1 MLENDK
7 MSRILGIPL
16 EVTVVIG
23 RCKMTL
29 KELLEIKKGRVI
41 ELDNT
46 SSEDIELH
54 INGKKIAFGKTVYV
68 DQSFGVQITE
78 VLDESELIQTLM

>member
-29 KELLEIKKGRVI
+29 KELLEIKKGKSMKIV
-41 ELDNT
+41 
-46 SSEDIELH
+46 H
-54 INGKKIAFGKTVYV
+54 I
-68 DQSFGVQITE
+68 
-78 VLDESELIQTLM
+78 

>member
-1 MLENDK
+1 MLENDR

-16 EVTVVIG
+16 EVTIVIG

-29 KELLEIKKGRVI
+29 KELFEIKKGQVI
-41 ELDNT
+41 ELEN
-46 SSEDIELH
+46 SSNDDIELY
-54 INGKKIAFGKTVYV
+54 INGKQIAYGKTVYV